1 MREIRIPA
9 LTALTTAD
17 ADAIRNIVATLV
29 KEIESLGSEIQLLRK
44 TQESMYASPFARS
57 QQRRM

>member
-17 ADAIRNIVATLV
+17 ATAVRSIVSVLLE
-29 KEIESLGSEIQLLRK
+29 EIQRLDRDVESLKKTRDDVYRNRMSRRGS
-44 TQESMYASPFARS
+44 
-57 QQRRM
+57 

>member
-17 ADAIRNIVATLV
+17 ATAVRSIVSVLLE
-29 KEIESLGSEIQLLRK
+29 EIQRLDRDVESLKK
-44 TQESMYASPFARS
+44 TRDDVYRSRMAR
-57 QQRRM
+57 RGG

>member
-17 ADAIRNIVATLV
+17 ATAVRSIVSVLLE
-29 KEIESLGSEIQLLRK
+29 EIQRLDRDVESLKKTRDDVYRSRMSRRGS
-44 TQESMYASPFARS
+44 
-57 QQRRM
+57 